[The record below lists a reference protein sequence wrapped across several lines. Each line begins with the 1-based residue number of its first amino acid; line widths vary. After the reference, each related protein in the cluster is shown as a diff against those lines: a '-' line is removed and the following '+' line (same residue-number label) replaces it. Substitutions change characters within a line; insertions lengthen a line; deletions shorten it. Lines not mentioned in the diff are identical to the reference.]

1 MRWITTLL
9 PILFIMTL
17 TGCFTHGQGRHGV
30 SSNLVNY
37 LYPDG
42 ERPTHGQDQVPHLKL
57 PLRVGIAFIPETVS
71 DYRFSLTETEK
82 HNLLEKVSKQF
93 DGRSYIQ
100 SIELIPELYLRQG
113 KGFETVSQ
121 IAALH
126 DLDVMALVSYD
137 NVSITEENAL
147 ALTYWTIV
155 GAFIFPGEKTQ
166 SQTFVDTAVFDV
178 KTKKLLFRA
187 PGSATADG
195 LHNAI
200 GQIDKKR
207 KIRMKTFERAVDK
220 MTINLDA
227 QLSGFRERVK
237 KQEVATVSYRKGYS
251 GGGGSYSWGG
261 IILLWL
267 LVRFTKRRA

>member
-1 MRWITTLL
+1 MRRISTLL
-9 PILFIMTL
+9 LILATL
-17 TGCFTHGQGRHGV
+17 TLSGCLTQGRHGV

-42 ERPTHGQDQVPHLKL
+42 ERPAHAQDQVPHLRL

-71 DYRFSLTETEK
+71 DYRFSLSETEK
-82 HNLLEKVSKQF
+82 HNLLQKVSQQF
-93 DGRSYIQ
+93 EGRPYIQ
-100 SIELIPELYLRQG
+100 SIDIIPELYLRQG
-113 KGFETVSQ
+113 KGFQTISQ

-137 NVSITEENAL
+137 NVSITEENTL

-166 SQTFVDTAVFDV
+166 SQTFVDTAVFDI

-200 GQIDKKR
+200 GQIGKKR
-207 KIRMKTFERAVDK
+207 KIRMKTFEQAVEK
-220 MTINLDA
+220 MTVNLDA

-267 LVRFTKRRA
+267 LIRFTRRKF